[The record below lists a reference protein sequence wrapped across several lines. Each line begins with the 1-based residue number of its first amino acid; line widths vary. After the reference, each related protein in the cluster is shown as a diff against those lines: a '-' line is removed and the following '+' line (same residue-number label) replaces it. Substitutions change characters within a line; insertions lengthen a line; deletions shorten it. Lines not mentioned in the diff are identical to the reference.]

1 VKFSAQTALVKLQWF
16 KNLFCSE
23 MTDEEFFN
31 DFMLQVIDEWLARK
45 SGVIYIPFNK

>member
-1 VKFSAQTALVKLQWF
+1 
-16 KNLFCSE
+16 

-31 DFMLQVIDEWLARK
+31 DFMPQAIDEWSARK